1 MKNLVLRSISGIVY
15 VAVIVGAILAGGWWF
30 IAFVALFTILAMVE
44 FYNLANAG
52 NKGDNPSAMVI
63 DVAGGLALSV
73 GLTAVAFSY
82 GSPMM
87 TDFSLSVIQGTIML
101 LYLLYL
107 LVRPIIQLYSR
118 EPQPLNNLAYSYMA
132 QLYIALPLGFLAFI
146 TTMPDGWSLLL
157 VMFIMIW
164 LNDTGAF
171 IVGSL
176 LGRHPMF
183 PRISPKK
190 SMEGLVG
197 GFLFTIGSAFIFKY
211 CFPQYFEAT
220 SIAVLAAMG
229 AVVSAFATWGDL
241 VESLIKRTLGVKDSG
256 KLIPGHGGILDRIDS
271 LLLVAPATLLYLVA
285 INLF

>member
-1 MKNLVLRSISGIVY
+1 MKNLVLRSLSGIVY

-30 IAFVALFTILAMVE
+30 MAFVALFTILAMVE

-52 NKGDNPSAMVI
+52 NRGDNPTPVVV
-63 DVAGGLALSV
+63 DVAGGLVLSL
-73 GLTAVAFSY
+73 GLTAMALAGEAPWV
-82 GSPMM
+82 
-87 TDFSLSVIQGTIML
+87 TDFSASVIQGTLLL

-107 LVRPIIQLYSR
+107 LVRPIVQLYTR
-118 EPQPLNNLAYSYMA
+118 EPSPLVNLAYSYMA
-132 QLYIALPLGFLAFI
+132 QMYIALPLGLLAYI
-146 TTMPDGWSLLL
+146 TTVPDGWSLLL
-157 VMFIMIW
+157 VMFVMIW

-176 LGRHPMF
+176 IGRHPMF

-190 SMEGLVG
+190 SIEGLVG
-197 GFLFTIGSAFIFKY
+197 GFIFTIGSAFVIKY

-256 KLIPGHGGILDRIDS
+256 RLIPGHGGILDRIDS

-285 INLF
+285 MNLF